1 MDEIVKKAMSKWPN
15 VPACFGWLALD
26 ARGAWRMRDEQT
38 QLHDLPGDK
47 IMHTALC
54 AFINRNYSV
63 DEQGRGYFQNGPQC
77 VYVDLALTPYIAHTD
92 PLLGL
97 VLQTGE
103 ALGVIDSIL
112 LTEQGQ
118 PLFVAGNKLAAL
130 DDRDIAEWMN
140 NLRLNGE
147 AVTDERLLDWLA
159 SPAET
164 DTLTWQYQ
172 ENALAVERTLLAGL
186 PARFNFEQRP
196 RQSEEPLEK

>member
-1 MDEIVKKAMSKWPN
+1 MDDIVKKAMTKWPD

-26 ARGAWRMRDEQT
+26 ARGAWRMRDEET
-38 QLHDLPGDK
+38 QRHDLPGNK

-63 DEQGRGYFQNGPQC
+63 DAQGRGYFQNGPQC

-103 ALGVIDSIL
+103 VLNTIDNVW

-118 PLFVAGNKLAAL
+118 PLFLTGNKIAAL
-130 DDRDIAEWMN
+130 DDRDIAEWMTG
-140 NLRLNGE
+140 LRING
-147 AVTDERLLDWLA
+147 ASVADECLLEWLVA
-159 SPAET
+159 PADE
-164 DTLTWQYQ
+164 DGAEMTLQYK
-172 ENALAVERTLLAGL
+172 ERPLAVARIASADL
-186 PARFNFEQRP
+186 PLRFTFVQRP
-196 RQSEEPLEK
+196 RH